1 VNARQIAYRAF
12 AWGGALL
19 FAAALAYFLFS
30 YSVTFGEITA
40 GDTPGGSVLRTIA
53 IDIALFS
60 AFALHHSIFARIPV
74 RAAIRRIVP
83 VQLERSVYVWVAS
96 LMLIGTCYWWQAVPG
111 VAWHTPRPWSWAM
124 LVVQVAGIWLTLRS
138 AAVIDGLELA
148 GVRHLVGRG
157 RPFRL
162 RQGYGETSPKREAR
176 RRAGRPDME
185 FKTVGPYGWVRHP
198 IYLGWIL
205 VVFAL
210 GTMTMTRLVFAVVSS
225 IYLLVAIPFE
235 ERTLR
240 AQSEAYADYMQR
252 VPRKLIPGL
261 Y

>member
-1 VNARQIAYRAF
+1 MNAQHVAARAF

-40 GDTPGGSVLRTIA
+40 GDIPGDSALRAMA
-53 IDIALFS
+53 IDVALFS

-74 RAAIRRIVP
+74 RAFIRRIVP
-83 VQLERSVYVWVAS
+83 AQLERSVYVWVAS
-96 LMLIGTCYWWQAVPG
+96 LMLIGICYCWQAVPG
-111 VAWHTPRPWSWAM
+111 VAWHIPRPWSWAM
-124 LVVQVAGIWLTLRS
+124 LAVQVAGIWLTLRS

-157 RPFRL
+157 RP
-162 RQGYGETSPKREAR
+162 S
-176 RRAGRPDME
+176 GRPDME
-185 FKTVGPYGWVRHP
+185 FKTAGPYGWVRHP

-225 IYLLVAIPFE
+225 VYLLVAIPFE

-240 AQSEAYADYMQR
+240 AQSEAYADYMRR